1 MSFGKRLA
9 GIVTIFLGIVCNYS
23 FAFKLLPCKWA
34 RSDIPVDY
42 YINYY
47 GTPDCSGEN
56 AAIISSFNSWEN
68 VSGQYMDFT
77 YKGPSSETY
86 ALDGTNLCVWIE
98 SGWNLYGFSSNA
110 IAIATV
116 WYNESTNE
124 IIEADI
130 TFNGEHFEWSSS
142 GESNKMDVQNI
153 ATHEIGHFLGLDDLK
168 DSSDSE
174 ATMFWIAGWGETK
187 KRTLS
192 PNDQDGIRA
201 LYPGSSGPKTGEFIM
216 EAKVSLINNLIDLSK
231 GDTCSIGF
239 RLFESKRIKINIY
252 TIDGELVK
260 DLADDVYGEGD
271 HWVFWSGKNDAGNK
285 VGAGIY
291 LVKLNFTDKIY
302 KIALV
307 K

>member
-1 MSFGKRLA
+1 MKRLI
-9 GIVTIFLGIVCNYS
+9 GMTIVFLWIIYNYS

-42 YINYY
+42 YFNYQ

-77 YKGPSSETY
+77 YKGPSTETY

-98 SGWNLYGFSSNA
+98 SGWNLYGFPSNV
-110 IAIATV
+110 IAMASI
-116 WYNESTNE
+116 WYNELDGE

-130 TFNGEHFEWSSS
+130 TFNGENFEWSSS
-142 GESNKMDVQNI
+142 GESGKMDVQNI
-153 ATHEIGHFLGLDDLK
+153 ATHEIGHFLGLADLY

-174 ATMFWIAGWGETK
+174 ATMYGYSWEGDTQ

-192 PNDQDGIRA
+192 PDDQDGIRA
-201 LYPGSSGPKTGEFIM
+201 LYPGAGGPKTEEFVM
-216 EAKVSLINNLIDLSK
+216 KHGVNLINNLINLSK

-239 RLFESKRIKINIY
+239 QLFESKRIKIKIY

-260 DLADDVYGEGD
+260 DLANDTYGEGA
-271 HWVFWSGKNDAGNK
+271 HWVFWSGKNDAGGK
-285 VGAGIY
+285 VGAGMY

-302 KIALV
+302 KIVVV